1 LGLSEVSLQPG
12 FCQPGAQFAQDSLI
26 CGLLYNLHNAP
37 DMGHCTKPVNQNITK
52 GALSKQFGL
61 PGSDPMAF
69 QVTIRNSLSRTI

>member
-1 LGLSEVSLQPG
+1 
-12 FCQPGAQFAQDSLI
+12 
-26 CGLLYNLHNAP
+26 
-37 DMGHCTKPVNQNITK
+37 MGHCTKPVNQNITK